1 MPNFIP
7 SIVIDDVIGALSVFV
22 RPFVGDAE
30 LIRAQVNR
38 VAMPGGSFVE
48 FTELLTVD
56 LETPVATEQGDT
68 TTLTGPKRIDVQ
80 LDFYGPNAGDQ
91 CQAVK
96 GVYRSSYAPAQFP
109 DGIMPLY
116 CSDGHQA
123 PLITAEQ
130 QYESRWTITA
140 SLQYN
145 PAVSIPRQSATT
157 LAVTTTEE
165 LQ

>member
-7 SIVIDDVIGALSVFV
+7 SIVIDDVIGALGAFV
-22 RPFVGDAE
+22 KPFVGTTE
-30 LIRAQVNR
+30 IIRAQVNL
-38 VAMPGGSFVE
+38 VAMPPGSCVVL
-48 FTELLTVD
+48 TELLTVD

-80 LDFYGPNAGDQ
+80 LDFYGPKAGDQ

-109 DGIMPLY
+109 DGIKPLY

-145 PAVSIPRQSATT
+145 PAVSIPRQSATK